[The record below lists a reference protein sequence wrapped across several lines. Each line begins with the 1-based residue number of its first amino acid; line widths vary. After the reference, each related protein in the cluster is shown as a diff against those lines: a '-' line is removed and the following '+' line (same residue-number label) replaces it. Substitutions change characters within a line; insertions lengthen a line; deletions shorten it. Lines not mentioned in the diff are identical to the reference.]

1 MNKLRK
7 ALVVILSALF
17 LLCVSLFAACT
28 TGSGKTQAQKP
39 DDAVT
44 PGQSEQE
51 SEEKPGDPQEE
62 TCDIHVEVNDEA
74 LGAYRLSGERA
85 VNGGFKVGTPVTV
98 TVEPAAGYDATL
110 KVNGEEVPLDGGSY
124 TFTAQ
129 ADTTLSVDYN
139 YKYRISTTVLAG
151 EGTITPAAP
160 ADGEKYAEGED
171 VKVEVAPAAGYVVEY
186 VKINGVVTEPDED
199 GKYTVKMTG
208 RMYVVAEFI
217 AVHTITVENNGNGT
231 VTLNDAAYEAPIENV
246 KDGTVYTLKV
256 TPADGEE
263 IKAVYV
269 NGALTPLDAEG
280 KATITVKA
288 DTLIKVVYVGRYTV
302 SLPENEN
309 VVVNIA
315 EGKAA
320 SYAEGTVLHITVSA
334 VEGYRLTSVTVKVGE
349 TPVEALGGVYTVT
362 MSANVTVEADVEA
375 LAEVEKHTV
384 TILYNNGS
392 FGSAELTGAEAV
404 EGQYAYGS
412 ELTLTVTPNEGNEL
426 DKVEVNGKKV
436 ALEEGKYTFTVK
448 EDTAI
453 YIVFKALP
461 RYIVTVDD
469 RTGADATIAVSEP
482 FDNNTD
488 KAYYEGEELTITAT
502 EIAPHCLVFVAVDG
516 GEPVDITADENGNY
530 VWKHTV
536 TADVKLTVT
545 VLHSFSVEINNDPLK
560 GTVERLLE
568 GGSTEAVE
576 SWYQENEEVTLIITP
591 LEGYRISKVT
601 VVSGGESFVD
611 EFDYITASHTVALLG
626 ENTVVT
632 VEYVAIYEISVNVA
646 GIDGVE
652 NASVVLTVVNT
663 ESGEQVKELGTLTES
678 GEKTYTLDEGTSL
691 KAKYTAPVTHRIGLD
706 PQIPGVSFG
715 GMGYVEPGADK
726 EGTFDFSFTYN
737 GGSVSVTYELY
748 THTVT
753 VDGQLQEAPVTN
765 SESYKLPAQPD
776 PQYGLNGLNQNYE
789 YTFTW
794 VVNGVEYAA
803 EATVENVRKD
813 LVVTSKWS
821 AQLPV
826 EKSVTGTPE
835 GGSVDWGNLQDA
847 STLIEGTE
855 FDVTIVVP
863 QGYRAIV
870 KFYTHTKNVIT
881 GSEGKVT
888 TAMGVYQA
896 KTEDLT
902 AHFKDTVRAGLKLEI
917 EITYEKIFT
926 VTVTEN
932 ENVDVVILSHGDY
945 NNDYFTVGNVFEFT
959 VTAHDGYKVTAVKAN
974 DTVLDLVDGKYSHV
988 LTGET
993 TITIETV
1000 KLASVALTVNGDPES
1015 NVTLT
1020 NGADSVE
1027 TGASLPVGTKLTLNI
1042 TVPEGY
1048 KVKYTVPGSEVQEAY
1063 ETVTVDD
1070 IEVVDGGITISV
1082 EFVKVYTVTVEAENA
1097 NVTLD
1102 PTNDKKAYELN
1113 AQVKVTVEAVGE
1125 YVIDSVTA
1133 DVEGALVDNK
1143 DGTYTLT
1150 VTDNVTITVSVLP
1163 KLTVDF
1169 PVSNPDEPSTSNGA
1183 PEQGEWKAMDG
1194 ADNVIEIGA
1203 NTMTIN
1209 GKPVTKIESNGKTD
1223 GTVVYTLTT
1232 DDGDYT
1238 MAWFGEAEGYIL
1250 MLTDPSAAVSV
1261 SRRAVRTIAAGGVS
1275 YYVNPKYS
1283 AEYFDDFVEGDSEK
1297 LVNIDWTADESH
1309 LSVTNVDGKIHISL
1323 GEDAA
1328 KYVFAVEAGHYL
1340 FVIGAG
1346 AYDLTLAED
1355 GSTLTV
1361 NGTTYSKPVEN
1372 EVTRVYGAELRGV
1385 LLVLKIEVKGY
1396 TQEEL
1401 NTAEIKLI
1409 CGPDNTSYDKAAL
1422 NSVGDYY
1429 ELHFNGIINLGAGEH
1444 ELSLKVGN
1452 QVFDNLTDSAQP
1464 SSVPNGEKTYELS
1477 VKETKLVLTVSEKT
1491 VEIEKKLE
1499 DFHGGS
1505 FNTNEE
1511 TIEFFVHVYGY
1522 QDSELTA
1529 ENVSLVYDTYTV
1541 DCALSGSLISNNI
1554 ASNSHVII
1562 HLQFKLETIGV
1573 HGATEL
1579 KLKIGDDSYSI
1590 NHSGLVGTGTKD
1602 GKVYNITHAD
1612 GKLTLTVS
1620 EAQTEYTVRVME
1632 ESKIDGCSYELK
1644 NNGEDVGEKVPA
1656 NATLTLTVTVP
1667 ENYTATVK
1675 VDGATL
1681 ENNGENSY
1689 TIKNITGDVTITI
1702 TYAEKGEVNEPID
1715 LPEEREHTAND
1726 IYADNFF
1733 SLHLAN
1739 DGVKWIA
1746 DNGVVK
1752 VLIDDADTPTVHEAN
1767 KGFNI
1772 VGNNESINVMINGL
1786 TKTSHKSEYV
1796 LHWYNEAGQEV
1807 ARTTVHFTGGSVD
1820 PDAPK
1825 ELPSNGEDN
1834 APNGW
1839 SYYNEGR
1846 TINATEK
1853 DGIVTVTFSGNQ
1865 NGNWWGIQVYYKN
1878 KEYTSGAKITV
1889 SFTITSTVAGKIRFL
1904 DNGEDGTEVLEF
1916 TQDKLTLDFTSKA
1929 FVVNSKNTVVK
1940 LYMAIENEA
1949 RIDAAT
1955 ITISDLHIEK
1965 VTDPEPQKSVTGTTA
1980 KLEQD
1985 ENGVYLV
1992 VDGTSTGYDEAG
2004 LKALLEGYKYDF
2016 QRNSNLQL
2024 GNEDWTDYNRYQPK
2038 SVTITVNGANWT
2050 AKFDIS
2056 NLEPYS
2062 YMFHFGP
2069 LVNQNDEM
2077 VPDNMFFADTSI
2089 SGEETLDNKKYE
2101 LNNMLGKSEG
2111 SDWRNNYG
2119 LLGIVVTDVTVPA
2132 YEATSVDLV
2141 NEDGTVYFVIKGTYA
2156 NYEKTDLE
2164 TALKA
2169 VHFNLQN
2176 NPNPDEHSV
2185 SNPEWGLY
2193 YNFTSV
2199 VTIDE
2204 EAHTWEIRYDVTV
2217 KDGNNVT
2224 LKNNGEES
2232 AVAWGAGAYTAHFG
2246 GEAVD
2251 LKQTAENGKTFTL
2264 GDRYVYTLHYYKD
2277 SKVGKE
2283 YWGCDGLSIVD
2294 KQSKELNATIDYNTL
2309 TFTKEGEDV
2318 YVSFTGTCQNIT
2330 SESQLSLDFYDQNGE
2345 RTVNPESVVVT
2356 LQDGTYTIKAKATN
2370 VPAGDYLMHLIIIN
2384 GEAKR
2389 NINVISADK
2398 EGMQIG
2404 ETYTIGNKTYKVSG
2418 KNYQG
2423 WAEGRICLTVEELNA
2438 PELTLQKA
2446 ELLKDED
2453 SKIYIVY
2460 TVGDLKNCE
2469 PAQLANVKFNGA
2481 DGGLTW
2487 VISQTKTYKVVG
2499 DGTYKIYF
2507 EITNV
2512 PEGNREYYGNWWRTV
2527 LCFDGQSNLPKA
2539 TGCVLGETKSV
2550 DGENGVYYTLHDEGG
2565 NPYFIVN
2572 QKLTITL
2579 NFGEGYEPESEQ
2591 ATVDYEANYTM
2602 PDKYVT
2608 LTRTGYVFGGWLR
2621 DGQKVDP
2628 NEQGKIV
2635 IEKVTDN
2642 LELTA
2647 SWTKEQYD
2655 VTVSDNLGDVE
2666 GAGSVTVVPGN
2677 GQKVEFEGTVTITV
2691 SVNEGYRVTVK
2702 VNDHAELENYTDA
2715 AEKVITVTATGAVKI
2730 EVIFESTDTEV
2741 SNSVSPKFVGAGSD
2755 VSESDARGAI
2765 SGLEGFRSYKANDS
2779 VTISFVVA
2787 KEYGATVTAGEA
2799 VTLGEP
2805 EIVAEGDDYK
2815 YTYTFTMPEE
2825 AVTVTITVAKR
2836 VDSSETKWG
2845 VQSGDSNISYQWQWF
2860 DRTRDDSADSKDKDE
2875 NGGLLYGTITI
2886 NMYDVT
2892 NMADAATHNF
2902 TLDTPYATVEITN
2915 RGFFARSNIE
2925 DVIKATWTEKG
2936 GEGELK
2942 LVFAFVLHPTENK
2955 RALGYTD
2962 SELWYATEGG
2972 KDQVSDTREIITYD
2986 FASEPVITWDKAY
2999 LETSVEDG
3007 KVYLVYTIST
3017 LENCDVN
3024 DLETIIYKTR
3034 SDEPDLTVAKVDE
3047 TDGYKVYFDLSQ
3059 MVSNNDWRTV
3069 SLTMNGKPLPAPSL
3083 TVDGGNQYL
3092 HYNGRVYRL
3101 APNFIA
3107 VMDHPSVT
3115 FDKGEGVGGE
3125 DPVVTEFGNPDDPGN
3140 MDITL
3145 PDCTYTA
3152 PAGKAFIH
3160 WLVSVN
3166 SEEGTPHQPGEKVK
3180 VNYNNTVTVTAVWD
3194 HVYENGVCT
3203 ICGVVCDHA
3212 GESETCSKCGATLV
3226 TLHYDNLAA
3235 WTDAYRSETPLTKGG
3250 RIMVYGSEV
3259 GASNTDPGNTIHW
3272 ELLDGYTGRLD
3283 NFGWTFVPGGAQATS
3298 FSQWINTEQNPGVSR
3313 STYILCKD
3321 ANGAPSTDDWF
3332 AVMKDVA
3339 EQCNWLVDAY
3349 WYINDVIN
3357 VRCYLTSTKTEGAH
3371 AGYSFEILYAI
3382 KLVDTSKTSLGF
3394 RITSN
3399 GSCATINISGHYES
3413 TVQNNTVVEEP
3424 KNLPTWDA
3432 IQSTT
3437 LVKGGSVTLEATLDS
3452 FGAATWNSIV
3462 ARLDVVDGG
3471 NSFFFRPDGIAHN
3484 PWAWH
3489 GAVVSDE
3496 TVSIGGVDYTL
3507 SSTSTGNLDI
3517 AALKGG
3523 KIRITFSLADDG
3535 TLTFTYSITNGEST
3549 FSYSG
3554 SIKGLNAA
3562 GYTLDFAQDQGT
3574 SSGIKITT
3582 TFPAQA

>member
-17 LLCVSLFAACT
+17 LLCASLFAACT

-51 SEEKPGDPQEE
+51 PEEKPGDPQEE

-384 TILYNNGS
+384 TLLYNNGS
-392 FGSAELTGAEAV
+392 LGSAELTGAEAV

-412 ELTLTVTPNEGNEL
+412 KLTLTVTPNEGNKV

-448 EDTAI
+448 EDTTI
-453 YIVFKALP
+453 YIVFKTLP

-482 FDNNTD
+482 FDN
-488 KAYYEGEELTITAT
+488 KGYYEGETLTITAT
-502 EIAPHCLVFVAVDG
+502 EIAHHCLVFVAVDG
-516 GEPVDITADENGNY
+516 DEPVDITADENGNY

-536 TADVKLTVT
+536 TADVKITVT
-545 VLHSFSVEINNDPLK
+545 VLHSYSVEINNDPLK
-560 GTVERLLE
+560 GTVERLLDD
-568 GGSTEAVE
+568 GSTEAVE

-611 EFDYITASHTVALLG
+611 EFDYITASYNVARLD

-691 KAKYTAPVTHRIGLD
+691 KADYTAPVTHRIGLD

-715 GMGYVEPGADK
+715 GMVYVEPDADK
-726 EGTFDFSFTYN
+726 EGTFDFSLTYN

-776 PQYGLNGLNQNYE
+776 PQYGLNGLNQH
-789 YTFTW
+789 YTYKFTW
-794 VVNGVEYAA
+794 VVNGDEYEAG
-803 EATVENVRKD
+803 ATVENVRKD

-821 AQLPV
+821 AQLPF
-826 EKSVTGTPE
+826 EKTVSEDLPEGAEIEWGILEEGATLTEGTP
-835 GGSVDWGNLQDA
+835 
-847 STLIEGTE
+847 
-855 FDVTIVVP
+855 FDITITVP

-896 KTEDLT
+896 KTEDIT
-902 AHFKDTVRAGLKLEI
+902 EHFKDTVREGLKLEI
-917 EITYEKIFT
+917 EITFEQIFT

-932 ENVDVVILSHGDY
+932 ANVDVEILSRGDY
-945 NNDYFTVGNVFEFT
+945 NNDYFIVGNTFEFK
-959 VTAHDGYKVTAVKAN
+959 VTAHEGYRVSAVKAN
-974 DTVLDLVDGKYSHV
+974 GTVIVAGEDGKYSHT
-988 LTGET
+988 LDGPT

-1000 KLASVALTVNGDPES
+1000 ATAKLNLITPQMPEGVQGWTLTTADGTSLTEVTTLDIGSKINVIVNLKPGYYFYGTEISGTNMAVYPGVKAYGNISLNNAIVNGDVTINIVVVARDHFTVTETHDEGATVTLSAPTTQVPDMSGKYYYNEKVTVTVNVDDQHVLASVKVNEGVVS
-1015 NVTLT
+1015 L
-1020 NGADSVE
+1020 NG
-1027 TGASLPVGTKLTLNI
+1027 
-1042 TVPEGY
+1042 
-1048 KVKYTVPGSEVQEAY
+1048 
-1063 ETVTVDD
+1063 
-1070 IEVVDGGITISV
+1070 
-1082 EFVKVYTVTVEAENA
+1082 
-1097 NVTLD
+1097 
-1102 PTNDKKAYELN
+1102 
-1113 AQVKVTVEAVGE
+1113 
-1125 YVIDSVTA
+1125 
-1133 DVEGALVDNK
+1133 

-1169 PVSNPDEPSTSNGA
+1169 PESKPGEPSTSNGA

-1209 GKPVTKIESNGKTD
+1209 GEAVTKIESNNKT
-1223 GTVVYTLTT
+1223 GGEVVYTLTT
-1232 DDGDYT
+1232 KDGDYT
-1238 MAWFGEAEGYIL
+1238 MEWFGQAEGYIL
-1250 MLTDPSAAVSV
+1250 QLTDPAAAVSV

-1283 AEYFDDFVEGDSEK
+1283 TEYFDDFVEGDSEK

-1328 KYVFAVEAGHYL
+1328 TYVFAVEAGHYL

-1346 AYDLTLAED
+1346 AYDLTISED
-1355 GSTLTV
+1355 GSLTV
-1361 NGTTYSKPVEN
+1361 NETTYSKPVEN

-1409 CGPDNTSYDKAAL
+1409 CGPDNTSYDKAVL

-1429 ELHFNGIINLGAGEH
+1429 ELHFNGIIYLGAGEH

-1620 EAQTEYTVRVME
+1620 EVQSEYTVQVKE

-1702 TYAEKGEVNEPID
+1702 TYAEKGEEVEKIVENVYNPFYESPTIIAVWFQVKGYTKQEV
-1715 LPEEREHTAND
+1715 L
-1726 IYADNFF
+1726 DNAE
-1733 SLHLAN
+1733 LWIN
-1739 DGVKWIA
+1739 GVKYGAKAYKSEESGVAGQYKLSFDGIMA
-1746 DNGVVK
+1746 VLQSADGDGYDNTIEFKLGGNTYSPITGLAGGPHDNGEK
-1752 VLIDDADTPTVHEAN
+1752 TYTMLAKDNKLI
-1767 KGFNI
+1767 
-1772 VGNNESINVMINGL
+1772 INVKS
-1786 TKTSHKSEYV
+1786 KT
-1796 LHWYNEAGQEV
+1796 
-1807 ARTTVHFTGGSVD
+1807 VD

-1825 ELPSNGEDN
+1825 NLPYNDEEHAED
-1834 APNGW
+1834 GW
-1839 SYYNEGR
+1839 TIFNQDK
-1846 TINATEK
+1846 TINEATEK
-1853 DGIVTVTFSGNQ
+1853 DGVVTVTFSGNQ
-1865 NGNWWGIQVYYKN
+1865 NGYWWGIQVYYKN

-1889 SFTITSTVAGKIRFL
+1889 SFTITSTVAGKIRFF
-1904 DNGEDGTEVLEF
+1904 DSNEGGTEKLEF
-1916 TQDKLTLDFTSKA
+1916 TQDKLTLNFKSDA

-1940 LYMAIENEA
+1940 LYMAVDENEA

-1955 ITISDLHIEK
+1955 ITISDLHIEN
-1965 VTDPEPQKSVTGTTA
+1965 VTDPEPQKTIAFSDA
-1980 KLEQD
+1980 KLQLD
-1985 ENGVYLV
+1985 GGVVYLV
-1992 VDGTSTGYDEAG
+1992 VKVDSTVYSTEELETMKLFDGEASVDLDTDKSNLVANGQSEAWFALNTIKNEGDSENRWFWTHIKINDLNFDGANGDLKPTGSFSSDVVSSAEVDYYLHSEGGQLVVVAKNRPAVTDPTYEATKVELAQDG
-2004 LKALLEGYKYDF
+2004 DNVYLIVSGTYKNYSVDDLKVLLEGLDTNLQHVPGAAGSANLGYLVLKQVPHSVEVTEEGWTYKFTVTVGTEVVEDGEGAKPTTIVKGTYVAHIVTTTHSNGDIKVTDATDGSTVECGDYKYQLVNKYGASAEKQYWGCVGLLIYGKDEVVKQGDIDYSTIKLEEVDGKPILTIGGTHENCTEADF
-2016 QRNSNLQL
+2016 KFDLELSGAVVHACTVDLSQPGKFTVTVDLSDVGVASRYIMHLKIAGVGDGNVANKDTDPDGTLVSTLNIGTKTYSVVKMQLWGSCFYTLKVEDSAAPALSDWAAELVQENGSVYLKLTATARYYDNDLVKKLAFAGKDGVLVVNQSGIATLDGTTVTIMINVSDIAKKGNDYLNKWWRAYLTLDGNPIDNPNCATKTEMDLDVGGYKYELRYDNGLPYVNIKEGTPVVQETYTVEFSGGDDNGDALLPQKVTDIATGDSVDLTDKTVTKTNYAFQYWYYVQDGKEVKVEDSIIPSEFAGLDDDNEPLTLTLYPKFRFDLKIGTEDNNKGYDDGKPSYTETLNKGDVVTFSGTMTSQGKVNWNGPFVLLYSADATKVVIRADNWVVGYDGQGDSVTVDAENYVITKKAAPLFDAWQSMLVSAKLTIRFDYTAENEVIIAIWFDGANGVSNGVTYSITATADNTLKDSYTL
-2024 GNEDWTDYNRYQPK
+2024 GIGCEESYVVLNNRVEAKAHEHAYEDGRCTYCGAVQPAASVEGGETATATWDAGTFDTTKWAKEGFTKGSKVTIYGTQTKAATSDAWFSLIAEVDTLDVSK
-2038 SVTITVNGANWT
+2038 SVTLRT
-2050 AKFDIS
+2050 
-2056 NLEPYS
+2056 
-2062 YMFHFGP
+2062 
-2069 LVNQNDEM
+2069 
-2077 VPDNMFFADTSI
+2077 DNHGWYF
-2089 SGEETLDNKKYE
+2089 
-2101 LNNMLGKSEG
+2101 NNASTEG
-2111 SDWRNNYG
+2111 G
-2119 LLGIVVTDVTVPA
+2119 HLF
-2132 YEATSVDLV
+2132 EATKKFASAVRLPDGSYVSVGDW
-2141 NEDGTVYFVIKGTYA
+2141 A
-2156 NYEKTDLE
+2156 
-2164 TALKA
+2164 
-2169 VHFNLQN
+2169 
-2176 NPNPDEHSV
+2176 
-2185 SNPEWGLY
+2185 
-2193 YNFTSV
+2193 
-2199 VTIDE
+2199 
-2204 EAHTWEIRYDVTV
+2204 TV
-2217 KDGNNVT
+2217 K
-2224 LKNNGEES
+2224 
-2232 AVAWGAGAYTAHFG
+2232 
-2246 GEAVD
+2246 
-2251 LKQTAENGKTFTL
+2251 Q
-2264 GDRYVYTLHYYKD
+2264 
-2277 SKVGKE
+2277 
-2283 YWGCDGLSIVD
+2283 
-2294 KQSKELNATIDYNTL
+2294 
-2309 TFTKEGEDV
+2309 
-2318 YVSFTGTCQNIT
+2318 
-2330 SESQLSLDFYDQNGE
+2330 
-2345 RTVNPESVVVT
+2345 
-2356 LQDGTYTIKAKATN
+2356 
-2370 VPAGDYLMHLIIIN
+2370 
-2384 GEAKR
+2384 
-2389 NINVISADK
+2389 
-2398 EGMQIG
+2398 
-2404 ETYTIGNKTYKVSG
+2404 
-2418 KNYQG
+2418 
-2423 WAEGRICLTVEELNA
+2423 
-2438 PELTLQKA
+2438 
-2446 ELLKDED
+2446 
-2453 SKIYIVY
+2453 
-2460 TVGDLKNCE
+2460 
-2469 PAQLANVKFNGA
+2469 
-2481 DGGLTW
+2481 
-2487 VISQTKTYKVVG
+2487 
-2499 DGTYKIYF
+2499 
-2507 EITNV
+2507 
-2512 PEGNREYYGNWWRTV
+2512 
-2527 LCFDGQSNLPKA
+2527 
-2539 TGCVLGETKSV
+2539 
-2550 DGENGVYYTLHDEGG
+2550 
-2565 NPYFIVN
+2565 
-2572 QKLTITL
+2572 
-2579 NFGEGYEPESEQ
+2579 
-2591 ATVDYEANYTM
+2591 
-2602 PDKYVT
+2602 
-2608 LTRTGYVFGGWLR
+2608 
-2621 DGQKVDP
+2621 
-2628 NEQGKIV
+2628 
-2635 IEKVTDN
+2635 IEKQCD
-2642 LELTA
+2642 
-2647 SWTKEQYD
+2647 Y
-2655 VTVSDNLGDVE
+2655 
-2666 GAGSVTVVPGN
+2666 
-2677 GQKVEFEGTVTITV
+2677 KVEFEWTGDTILVSIILTGTSDEVKGYTYVQQYSVDVTGFSTVNIRFGAEQASGTVD
-2691 SVNEGYRVTVK
+2691 R
-2702 VNDHAELENYTDA
+2702 
-2715 AEKVITVTATGAVKI
+2715 
-2730 EVIFESTDTEV
+2730 
-2741 SNSVSPKFVGAGSD
+2741 
-2755 VSESDARGAI
+2755 
-2765 SGLEGFRSYKANDS
+2765 
-2779 VTISFVVA
+2779 VVA
-2787 KEYGATVTAGEA
+2787 NY
-2799 VTLGEP
+2799 
-2805 EIVAEGDDYK
+2805 
-2815 YTYTFTMPEE
+2815 
-2825 AVTVTITVAKR
+2825 
-2836 VDSSETKWG
+2836 
-2845 VQSGDSNISYQWQWF
+2845 
-2860 DRTRDDSADSKDKDE
+2860 
-2875 NGGLLYGTITI
+2875 
-2886 NMYDVT
+2886 
-2892 NMADAATHNF
+2892 
-2902 TLDTPYATVEITN
+2902 
-2915 RGFFARSNIE
+2915 
-2925 DVIKATWTEKG
+2925 
-2936 GEGELK
+2936 
-2942 LVFAFVLHPTENK
+2942 
-2955 RALGYTD
+2955 
-2962 SELWYATEGG
+2962 
-2972 KDQVSDTREIITYD
+2972 
-2986 FASEPVITWDKAY
+2986 
-2999 LETSVEDG
+2999 
-3007 KVYLVYTIST
+3007 
-3017 LENCDVN
+3017 
-3024 DLETIIYKTR
+3024 
-3034 SDEPDLTVAKVDE
+3034 
-3047 TDGYKVYFDLSQ
+3047 
-3059 MVSNNDWRTV
+3059 
-3069 SLTMNGKPLPAPSL
+3069 
-3083 TVDGGNQYL
+3083 
-3092 HYNGRVYRL
+3092 
-3101 APNFIA
+3101 
-3107 VMDHPSVT
+3107 
-3115 FDKGEGVGGE
+3115 VG
-3125 DPVVTEFGNPDDPGN
+3125 
-3140 MDITL
+3140 
-3145 PDCTYTA
+3145 
-3152 PAGKAFIH
+3152 
-3160 WLVSVN
+3160 
-3166 SEEGTPHQPGEKVK
+3166 
-3180 VNYNNTVTVTAVWD
+3180 
-3194 HVYENGVCT
+3194 
-3203 ICGVVCDHA
+3203 
-3212 GESETCSKCGATLV
+3212 
-3226 TLHYDNLAA
+3226 
-3235 WTDAYRSETPLTKGG
+3235 
-3250 RIMVYGSEV
+3250 
-3259 GASNTDPGNTIHW
+3259 
-3272 ELLDGYTGRLD
+3272 
-3283 NFGWTFVPGGAQATS
+3283 
-3298 FSQWINTEQNPGVSR
+3298 
-3313 STYILCKD
+3313 
-3321 ANGAPSTDDWF
+3321 
-3332 AVMKDVA
+3332 
-3339 EQCNWLVDAY
+3339 
-3349 WYINDVIN
+3349 
-3357 VRCYLTSTKTEGAH
+3357 
-3371 AGYSFEILYAI
+3371 
-3382 KLVDTSKTSLGF
+3382 
-3394 RITSN
+3394 
-3399 GSCATINISGHYES
+3399 
-3413 TVQNNTVVEEP
+3413 
-3424 KNLPTWDA
+3424 
-3432 IQSTT
+3432 
-3437 LVKGGSVTLEATLDS
+3437 
-3452 FGAATWNSIV
+3452 
-3462 ARLDVVDGG
+3462 
-3471 NSFFFRPDGIAHN
+3471 
-3484 PWAWH
+3484 
-3489 GAVVSDE
+3489 
-3496 TVSIGGVDYTL
+3496 
-3507 SSTSTGNLDI
+3507 
-3517 AALKGG
+3517 
-3523 KIRITFSLADDG
+3523 
-3535 TLTFTYSITNGEST
+3535 
-3549 FSYSG
+3549 
-3554 SIKGLNAA
+3554 
-3562 GYTLDFAQDQGT
+3562 
-3574 SSGIKITT
+3574 
-3582 TFPAQA
+3582 